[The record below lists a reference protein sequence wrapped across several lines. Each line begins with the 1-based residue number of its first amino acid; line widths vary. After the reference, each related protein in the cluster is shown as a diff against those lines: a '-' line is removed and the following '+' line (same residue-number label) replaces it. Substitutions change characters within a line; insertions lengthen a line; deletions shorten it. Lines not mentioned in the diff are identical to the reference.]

1 MNIVLNIFI
10 IEFAVKVFDEI
21 MKVASFLSENA
32 GKTKKYSKFLYKYV
46 SPDIGYNIY
55 YSVDQINKTVYIE
68 KILSFKE
75 KQ

>member
-1 MNIVLNIFI
+1 
-10 IEFAVKVFDEI
+10 

-46 SPDIGYNIY
+46 SPNIGYNIY
-55 YSVDQINKTVYIE
+55 YSVDQINKIVYIE

>member
-1 MNIVLNIFI
+1 
-10 IEFAVKVFDEI
+10 

-68 KILSFKE
+68 KILFNYP
-75 KQ
+75 